1 MQRIKLHK
9 SESLYEISTDKIIV
23 ADEIQ
28 LDRENG
34 VVRLVTVSRRTGLPL
49 FIKTRNA
56 NEIGAM
62 RRGVF
67 GDITEAPVLAFDFV
81 NEF

>member
-9 SESLYEISTDKIIV
+9 SESLYERKTGRIIV

-34 VVRLVTVSRRTGLPL
+34 VVRIITMLNNRPFDIR
-49 FIKTRNA
+49 TRNA
-56 NEIGAM
+56 NEIVAM
-62 RRGVF
+62 RRGMF
-67 GDITEAPVLAFDFV
+67 GNIIESPVLAFDFV